1 MSLLLLWLL
10 LLLVYLATLGY
21 QLRKPLPKG
30 INRRTPERP
39 AANPAFLADISFL
52 DGQGRRQSRQ
62 QIFDEIFRL
71 VRQAR
76 QLVVMD
82 VFLLNDYQGADRQL
96 HRPLSRELVDLLVER
111 RRQIP
116 GLRVLLITDPFNSLY
131 GGLKTPLL
139 DRLKAAGVQLVTTD
153 LRPLRDS
160 NPLWSGFWRLCC
172 QWFGNSVRGGWLP
185 NPVGPGKVTLRT
197 YLHLLNFKANHRKTL
212 VVDEEGQW
220 TAVVTSANPHDASS
234 AHDNVAL
241 RFSGPAALD
250 LLETELAVARLSGTR
265 TGELPALPPGVPLT
279 TTGASVQVLTEGA
292 IRDALLSAFEA
303 AGPDDRL
310 LVNVFFFSHRR
321 LLRALIT
328 AGRRGARIRVLLDP
342 NKDAFGRVKGGT
354 PNRQSAWEMHRAG
367 IPLRWVDTHG
377 EQNHSKFCL
386 LERARGPAELILG
399 SANFTRRNLDNFNLE
414 TDVRLV
420 APAAHPAVT
429 TARQSFEAQWNNRD
443 PGDGRAIHLSLPYGA
458 YADHRLGRYWRCRF
472 MEASGWCIF

>member
-10 LLLVYLATLGY
+10 LLFVYLATLCY

-52 DGQGRRQSRQ
+52 DAEGRPRSCQ
-62 QIFDEIFRL
+62 QIFDEFFRL
-71 VRQAR
+71 IGQAR

-82 VFLLNDYQGADRQL
+82 LFLLNDYQGADRQH

-111 RRQIP
+111 RQQIP

-131 GGLKTPLL
+131 GSLDPPLL
-139 DRLKAAGVQLVTTD
+139 NRLKAAGVQLVTTD

-160 NPLWSGFWRLCC
+160 NPLWSAFWRLCC
-172 QWFGNSVRGGWLP
+172 QWFGNSARGGWLP
-185 NPVGPGKVTLRT
+185 NPVAPGKVTLRT
-197 YLHLLNFKANHRKTL
+197 YLNLLNFKANHRKTL
-212 VVDEEGQW
+212 VVDEGGEW
-220 TAVVTSANPHDASS
+220 TAMVTSANPHDASS

-250 LLETELAVARLSGTR
+250 LLETELAVARLSGVEDR
-265 TGELPALPPGVPLT
+265 DLPALPLPVPVK
-279 TTGASVQVLTEGA
+279 TTGVAVQVLTEGA
-292 IRDALLSAFEA
+292 IRDALLTAFEA

-321 LLRALIT
+321 LLRALIA
-328 AGRRGARIRVLLDP
+328 AGRRGARVQVLLDP

-354 PNRQSAWEMHRAG
+354 PNRQSAWELHRAG

-377 EQNHSKFCL
+377 EQNHSKCCL
-386 LERARGPAELILG
+386 LARARGPAELILG
-399 SANFTRRNLDNFNLE
+399 SANYTRRNLDNFNLE

-420 APAAHPAVT
+420 APPDHPLVAA
-429 TARQSFEAQWNNRD
+429 ARQSFECQWNNRHPQD
-443 PGDGRAIHLSLPYGA
+443 AGPIHLSLPYTA
-458 YADHRLGRYWRCRF
+458 YADHRLGRYWRCRL